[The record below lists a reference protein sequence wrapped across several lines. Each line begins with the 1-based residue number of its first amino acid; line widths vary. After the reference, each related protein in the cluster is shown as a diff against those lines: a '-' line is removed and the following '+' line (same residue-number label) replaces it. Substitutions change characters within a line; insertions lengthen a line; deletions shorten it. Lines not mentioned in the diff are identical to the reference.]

1 MCCVLEKKE
10 ISLNNTKLIKDM
22 YDRAIISVR
31 THGSVF
37 VIITDPFKTIT
48 FCHLCFFF
56 FFPYLLFRGGGVR
69 IIGVE
74 IIRLMEHY

>member
-48 FCHLCFFF
+48 FCHLCFFSFFHTF
-56 FFPYLLFRGGGVR
+56 FFGV
-69 IIGVE
+69 GE
-74 IIRLMEHY
+74 SEL